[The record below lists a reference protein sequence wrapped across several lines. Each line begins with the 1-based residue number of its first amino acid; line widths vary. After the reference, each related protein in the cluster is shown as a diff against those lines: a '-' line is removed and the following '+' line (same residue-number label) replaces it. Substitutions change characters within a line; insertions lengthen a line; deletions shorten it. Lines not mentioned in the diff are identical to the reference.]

1 MIKIEGLSKSYGN
14 QPVVNDVTF
23 TVHPGMVTGL
33 LGPNGA
39 GKSTIMK
46 MILGLVTPTSGK
58 AWVNGASFA
67 STSAPLGEVGALLDA
82 GWVHPARSARNHIRA
97 IALTQGIKAAR
108 VDEVLELTGLA
119 TAANMPVRKYSLG
132 MKQRLGL
139 AGALLGDPRVL
150 ILDEPIN
157 GLDLDGIN
165 WIRSFLRQLADEG
178 RTVLVSSHLMSEMER
193 TADRIIVMGKGQVL
207 ADGAIAD
214 IVGGQHEATVLVSS
228 PQPDALTV
236 QLRDAGARI
245 QQTDNGR
252 LQVLGLERATVGDIA
267 ASAGIALHE
276 LRSIDRSLEDAY
288 EQLVAEEATFSA
300 INPTKGHR

>member
-1 MIKIEGLSKSYGN
+1 MIRIEGLSKSYGN
-14 QPVVNDVTF
+14 RPVVKDVTF

-46 MILGLVTPTSGK
+46 MVLGLVSPTSGK
-58 AWVNGASFA
+58 ASLNGASFA
-67 STSAPLGEVGALLDA
+67 SASSPLREVGALLDA
-82 GWVHPARSARNHIRA
+82 GWVHPARSARNHLRA

-108 VDEVLELTGLA
+108 VDEVLEMTGL
-119 TAANMPVRKYSLG
+119 TMAAHMPVRKYSLG

-139 AGALLGDPRVL
+139 AGALLGDPRVI

-178 RTVLVSSHLMSEMER
+178 RTILVSSHLMSEMER
-193 TADRIIVMGKGQVL
+193 TADRIIVIGKGQVL

-214 IVGGQHEATVLVSS
+214 IVGRQHDTTVLVSS
-228 PQPDALTV
+228 PHSDALTV
-236 QLRDAGARI
+236 QLQDAGARI
-245 QQTDNGR
+245 KQTDSGQ
-252 LQVLGLERATVGDIA
+252 LQVLGLERATIGDIA
-267 ASAGIALHE
+267 AGAGIALHE
-276 LRSIDRSLEDAY
+276 LRSIDGSLERAY
-288 EQLVAEEATFSA
+288 EQLVADEASFSA
-300 INPTKGHR
+300 INPAKGQ

>member
-14 QPVVNDVTF
+14 QPVVDDVTF
-23 TVHPGMVTGL
+23 TVQPGMVTGL

-46 MILGLVTPTSGK
+46 MILGLVSPTSGK
-58 AWVNGASFA
+58 ASVNGASFA

-97 IALTQGIKAAR
+97 MALTQGIKAAR
-108 VDEVLELTGLA
+108 VDEVLEMTGL
-119 TAANMPVRKYSLG
+119 TSAANLPVRKYSLG

-150 ILDEPIN
+150 VLDEPVN

-165 WIRSFLRQLADEG
+165 WIRSFLRQLAEEG
-178 RTVLVSSHLMSEMER
+178 RTILVSSHLMSEMER
-193 TADRIIVMGKGQVL
+193 TADRIIVIGKGQVL
-207 ADGAIAD
+207 ADGPIAD

-228 PQPDALTV
+228 PAPDALTV
-236 QLRDAGARI
+236 QLQEAGARI
-245 QQTDNGR
+245 QQTDNGQ
-252 LQVLGLERATVGDIA
+252 LQVLGLERATIGDIA

-276 LRSIDRSLEDAY
+276 LRSIDGSLEEAY
-288 EQLVAEEATFSA
+288 EQLVADEATFSA
-300 INPTKGHR
+300 SNPAKGQR